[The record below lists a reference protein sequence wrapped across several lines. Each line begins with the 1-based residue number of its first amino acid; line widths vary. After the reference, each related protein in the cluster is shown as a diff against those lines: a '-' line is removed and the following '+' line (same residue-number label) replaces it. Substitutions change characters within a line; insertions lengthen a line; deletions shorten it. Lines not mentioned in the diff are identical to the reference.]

1 MEIGIGLFLALAVGV
16 LAAASGLD
24 RERAFYSTVLIVVGS
39 YYVLFAAMAGSG
51 HVLGLETALSLAFV
65 ATALIGFRKNL
76 WIVALGLAAH
86 GLFDLGHG
94 HVVDNPGVPRW
105 WPDFCMAYD
114 LAAAAILTLRL
125 WRPRARNSLGERRG
139 SVDPEGPYFG
149 LLRETSHAVRGPA
162 SPADLAP
169 IDADRAAT

>member
-16 LAAASGLD
+16 GAATTGLD
-24 RERAFYSTVLIVVGS
+24 RERAFYATVLIMVAS
-39 YYVLFAAMAGSG
+39 YNVLFAVMAGSG
-51 HVLGLETALSLAFV
+51 PVFGLETALSLAFV

-94 HVVDNPGVPRW
+94 LVVENPGVPGW
-105 WPDFCMAYD
+105 WPGFCMAYD
-114 LAAAAILTLRL
+114 LAAAVVLSLRL
-125 WRPRARNSLGERRG
+125 WWPGARNYIGDRRG
-139 SVDPEGPYFG
+139 SMDPEGPYFG
-149 LLRETSHAVRGPA
+149 LLRETPHAAPGLA
-162 SPADLAP
+162 SPADRAP

>member
-1 MEIGIGLFLALAVGV
+1 MEIGIGLFLAMAVGV
-16 LAAASGLD
+16 LAAATGLD

-51 HVLGLETALSLAFV
+51 PVLGLETALSLAFV

-94 HVVDNPGVPRW
+94 LVVENPGVPGW

-114 LAAAAILTLRL
+114 LTAAAILAARL
-125 WRPRARNSLGERRG
+125 WWPRARNSVGEERR
-139 SVDPEGPYFG
+139 SMDPEGPYFG
-149 LLRETSHAVRGPA
+149 LLRETPHAARGPA
-162 SPADLAP
+162 SPADLAA

>member
-1 MEIGIGLFLALAVGV
+1 MMAIGIGLFLALAVGV
-16 LAAASGLD
+16 LAAATGLD

-51 HVLGLETALSLAFV
+51 PVLRLETAVSLAFV
-65 ATALIGFRKNL
+65 VTALIGFRKTL

-94 HVVDNPGVPRW
+94 LVVENPGVPGW

-114 LAAAAILTLRL
+114 LAAAAILALRL
-125 WRPRARNSLGERRG
+125 WRPRARYSVGEGRG
-139 SVDPEGPYFG
+139 AMGPDGPYFG
-149 LLRETSHAVRGPA
+149 LLRETPHAARGPV
-162 SPADLAP
+162 SPPL
-169 IDADRAAT
+169 IDVDRATA